1 MEGWVDLRSDT
12 VTRPTAEMRAAMA
25 AAEVGDDVYGEDPT
39 VRRLEEAAAAR
50 VGCEAALFVP
60 SGTMGNQIAIHLHAS
75 PGSDVLLESGS
86 HVHRSELGA
95 MAAWTGATARALAG
109 EDGLLSPQALEQAIA
124 PPAYYTA
131 RARLLVLENT
141 HNYAGGVVLPQDR
154 KEALIGVARRHR
166 LAVHLDGARLFN
178 AATAL
183 GQPAATLAAGC
194 DTVMFCLSKG
204 LGAPVGSMLCGTGEA
219 IGEARVVRKRL
230 GGGMRQAGILA
241 AAGLVA
247 LERHVERLA
256 EDHGRARRLAEALAE
271 IPGCA
276 LDPSR
281 VTTNIVM
288 ASVHPP
294 ERLPGLL
301 EALRQRGILAGA
313 MGWGRLRL
321 VTHLDVDDA
330 GIARAVAALRTVAP
344 ARV

>member
-1 MEGWVDLRSDT
+1 
-12 VTRPTAEMRAAMA
+12 
-25 AAEVGDDVYGEDPT
+25 
-39 VRRLEEAAAAR
+39 
-50 VGCEAALFVP
+50 
-60 SGTMGNQIAIHLHAS
+60 
-75 PGSDVLLESGS
+75 
-86 HVHRSELGA
+86 

-109 EDGLLSPQALEQAIA
+109 EDGLLTPEALAQAIA

-141 HNYAGGVVLPQDR
+141 HNYAGGVVLPQQR
-154 KEALIGVARRHR
+154 KQGLLEIARRHG

-183 GQPAATLAAGC
+183 GLAAAELAAGC

-204 LGAPVGSMLCGTGEA
+204 LGAPVGSVLCGTEEA
-219 IGEARVVRKRL
+219 IGEARVVRKRM
-230 GGGMRQAGILA
+230 GGGMRQAGVLA

-247 LERHVERLA
+247 LDRHVERLA
-256 EDHGRARRLAEALAE
+256 EDHRRARWLAEVVADL
-271 IPGCA
+271 PGFF
-276 LDPSR
+276 LDPAR
-281 VTTNIVM
+281 VATNIVM

-294 ERLPGLL
+294 ERLPALL
-301 EALRQRGILAGA
+301 DALREQGVLAGA

-330 GIARAVAALRTVAP
+330 GIERAVEALRTVAP